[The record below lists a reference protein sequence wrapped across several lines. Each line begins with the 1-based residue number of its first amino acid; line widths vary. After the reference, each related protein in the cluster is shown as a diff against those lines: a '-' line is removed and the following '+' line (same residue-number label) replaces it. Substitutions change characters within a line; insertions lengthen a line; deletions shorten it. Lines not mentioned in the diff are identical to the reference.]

1 MSDPS
6 FIDKAETLIVENLS
20 NEKFGVSELAGA
32 MSMSRSSLLRKIQ
45 KHTNLS
51 ASQFIRQVRLRKA
64 MTLLKQTALSVS
76 EISYQVGFG
85 STSYFIKCFR
95 EHFGYPP
102 GEAVKKESE
111 AAGAIEGLTLET
123 PKRNFSKIIIAVSL
137 ISMVA
142 LIVLYQAYSFTP
154 PKELEKSIVVLP
166 FNNES
171 SDSTNVYFING
182 LMESTLINLQ
192 MIEDFRVVS
201 RTSAEKY
208 SNNKRSIPEIA
219 KELNVNYVVE
229 GSGQR
234 VGDEVLLNIQ
244 LIDASSDR
252 PIWAEQY
259 SRKVVNVFDLQN
271 EIAKKIAD
279 AVEAIV
285 TPAELEQIEKIP
297 TENLLAYD
305 YYLQAL
311 EPYHSRTK
319 EGLEKAIL
327 LFKKAVEEDS
337 QFSLAYANV
346 AISYYF
352 LDVYQ
357 KQKQYTDR
365 INIFADKALLY
376 DSKSAESLIAKA
388 LYYMQSGDYKLAVPH
403 LEKALEYNPNSSSVV
418 QMLGDLY
425 ARVIPNT
432 GKYLEYA
439 LKGIQLDIAA
449 NDSTAKSYIYLL
461 LSNALIQTGF
471 VDEAMTNIEKSIA
484 YNPENYYSP
493 FLKVFILYAQ
503 EGDLDQTKK
512 RLFMQW
518 RKDTSR
524 LDILQEVGKFYY
536 YQEEYD
542 SAFYFYE
549 KFVTAR
555 EKQNLNIYPQE
566 DIKIAFVYQ
575 KKGLEAEAVKLF
587 NAYAEYCE
595 NDESIYKGASMAVK
609 YIFEGEN
616 DKAIEQLKIFSSQ
629 DNYQYWILLFQEID
643 PIMKPLKSHPEFN
656 GVIQKIAD
664 RFWEK
669 HNKLKKLLDKKGLI

>member
-64 MTLLKQTALSVS
+64 MALLKQTALSVS

-102 GEAVKKESE
+102 GEAVKKESK

>member
-64 MTLLKQTALSVS
+64 MALLKQTALSVS

-142 LIVLYQAYSFTP
+142 LIVLYQAFSFTP